1 MHWNKPKSVRQI
13 GSVPGK
19 DRVYTEDYVMRF
31 AKQLAAQSAHT
42 ERAAVLLGGV
52 YTYNSEKIYQISGIV
67 EIPGFAGR
75 VSPKLSSDTWHQ
87 IFTEIK
93 ENFTDLEIVGWF
105 YTYREFTPQD
115 ANSLLEIHKA
125 NFQHRDKV
133 LFLYDQQ
140 DQENEFFLY
149 RNGRLEKQKGHFV
162 YYEKNPEMLR
172 YMEKENNRHV
182 HLVEQ
187 EDDRVLRN
195 IRGIIAEKEKQKDS
209 RKKWKK
215 REAGFGHSMVA
226 VLLLIVLVM
235 GATALRNQS
244 VLNKVTKQL
253 GQIQQMT
260 IGPSKQNKENTET
273 VVETLSGNVEKQN
286 PSGGAISGAAVTG
299 QSIQ

>member
-1 MHWNKPKSVRQI
+1 
-13 GSVPGK
+13 
-19 DRVYTEDYVMRF
+19 
-31 AKQLAAQSAHT
+31 
-42 ERAAVLLGGV
+42 
-52 YTYNSEKIYQISGIV
+52 
-67 EIPGFAGR
+67 
-75 VSPKLSSDTWHQ
+75 
-87 IFTEIK
+87 
-93 ENFTDLEIVGWF
+93 
-105 YTYREFTPQD
+105 
-115 ANSLLEIHKA
+115 
-125 NFQHRDKV
+125 
-133 LFLYDQQ
+133 
-140 DQENEFFLY
+140 
-149 RNGRLEKQKGHFV
+149 
-162 YYEKNPEMLR
+162 MLR